1 MSIQT
6 DVRFSS
12 WNYDDSR
19 KGKERKTKK
28 GGKNG
33 NDAGNLNG
41 NRDLRGNTDG
51 SRFDGYGWIPG
62 CDTQEIPGKG
72 KGRESS
78 RNRESHSLRQKREK
92 VNAR

>member
-1 MSIQT
+1 MI
-6 DVRFSS
+6 VEKE
-12 WNYDDSR
+12 N
-19 KGKERKTKK
+19 ERKIKE

-41 NRDLRGNTDG
+41 NRDIRGNTDG
-51 SRFDGYGWIPG
+51 SRFDGDGWIPG
-62 CDTQEIPGKG
+62 CDTKEISDKG
-72 KGRESS
+72 KGRKSS